1 MRTLRNSRMNP
12 LASLIVRFLA
22 IFVLVLVV
30 LAAAWPVISPTYT
43 KWIAGAARVGFHAV
57 EAPNVSALEVRD
69 GTLWIHRIVGPGQIS
84 PFTWFDRFTF
94 FALVPL
100 VALFA
105 ATPGLGWVR
114 RMVRLSI
121 SLGLLFVIQAGYI
134 VISVQL
140 AYAAMGLST
149 VGAFVARTLEGW
161 QVLVRVLWD
170 AAPLALWIAFTAGVW
185 SRRLRALRQ
194 DRKSTTRGVHHTGIA
209 GLRTEARKGWES

>member
-1 MRTLRNSRMNP
+1 MRTLRDSRMSP

-22 IFVLVLVV
+22 IFILALVV
-30 LAAAWPVISPTYT
+30 LTAAWTAISPLVVR
-43 KWIAGAARVGFHAV
+43 WIAGAARVGFHWV
-57 EAPNVSALEVRD
+57 EAPNVSVLEVRD
-69 GTLWIHRIVGPGQIS
+69 GALWIHRIVGPGQIR
-84 PFTWFDRFTF
+84 PFTWFDRFAF

-114 RMVRLSI
+114 RAVRLGI
-121 SLGLLFVIQAGYI
+121 SLGLLFVIQAGYV

-140 AYAAMGLST
+140 AYVAMGLST
-149 VGAFVARTLEGW
+149 VGTFVARTLEGW
-161 QVLVRVLWD
+161 QLLVRVLWE

-194 DRKSTTRGVHHTGIA
+194 DRQTTPREVRPTGIA